1 MALTTLQLQAAAGL
15 MQNTGVRV
23 APPLTASVAAYQALA
38 VITPIRATITQGAT
52 ILSSGTIQS
61 LQTFAA
67 SSCPALA
74 DNIPS
79 GNNTLVPLTNP
90 SGFSGLITTTAR
102 FYLGSGDVSKFAQ
115 ALSTVVGYCGITNEF
130 INSAVNAET
139 FQANTFSGVNNMMT
153 GDLTA
158 VTLNTQEFGADLSNL
173 GNLIDLA
180 QVEKLGSP
188 AALLRQLARQGA
200 VTSQLMIEL
209 GRGGIPTDAVIAI
222 TQSSTDVSPAVEK
235 IMYQAMTQITGND
248 LAQVKQILGVTT
260 PNIDTMADLLNPVK
274 IFPNSYQ
281 TFSTPTCSG
290 DRNIYS
296 DNDAVDT
303 DLSQELP
310 VYAMDGYQQLAS
322 IIPPDQALANRAL
335 SVSLQQITNIT
346 KMSLPALS
354 RSYLSAE
361 TAQDLPLVESQTQA
375 LDPDTAAYFKNTL
388 ATGSGV
394 NGTVVTTD
402 VLGTASGTGYVTQL
416 NNATNI
422 IGQLQSTG
430 ALATL
435 TWIYQ
440 SMLAALFGDDP
451 DSAVSDLIEL
461 AQTEIAIIVAANP
474 DAAASLNRDFSAMA
488 THMTQE
494 FAYQAKA
501 GLSISA
507 LQSGVTASTQ
517 ALAIALPGYGQDTE
531 LGGTAEFLE
540 AVADLDTQG
549 GQSLVAAM
557 REGRTAAVLKPLGV
571 GMNNE
576 VSSVPQTTPTRAALL
591 PSTQ

>member
-1 MALTTLQLQAAAGL
+1 LTTLQLQAAAGL

-102 FYLGSGDVSKFAQ
+102 SYLGSGDVSKFAQ
-115 ALSTVVGYCGITNEF
+115 ALSTTVGYCGITNEF

-158 VTLNTQEFGADLSNL
+158 VTLNTQEFGADLTNL

-188 AALLRQLARQGA
+188 AALVKQLARQGA

-260 PNIDTMADLLNPVK
+260 PNIDTMAELLNPVK

-290 DRNIYS
+290 DRNLYS

-361 TAQDLPLVESQTQA
+361 TAQGLPLVESQTRA

-422 IGQLQSTG
+422 IGQLP
-430 ALATL
+430 LATL
-435 TWIYQ
+435 TGIYQ
-440 SMLAALFGDDP
+440 SMLAALSGDDP
-451 DSAVSDLIEL
+451 DSAVSDLIAS
-461 AQTEIAIIVAANP
+461 AQTEIARIVAANP

-488 THMTQE
+488 THMTRE

-531 LGGTAEFLE
+531 SGGTAEFLE
-540 AVADLDTQG
+540 AVADLATQG

-576 VSSVPQTTPTRAALL
+576 VSSAPETTPTRAALL

>member
-1 MALTTLQLQAAAGL
+1 MSLTTLQLQAAAGL

-102 FYLGSGDVSKFAQ
+102 SYLGSGDVSKFAQ
-115 ALSTVVGYCGITNEF
+115 ALSTTVGYCGITNEF

-158 VTLNTQEFGADLSNL
+158 VTLNTQEFGADLTNL

-188 AALLRQLARQGA
+188 AALVKQLARQGA

-235 IMYQAMTQITGND
+235 IMYRAMTQITGND

-361 TAQDLPLVESQTQA
+361 TARDLPLVESQTQA

-422 IGQLQSTG
+422 IVQLP
-430 ALATL
+430 LATL
-435 TWIYQ
+435 TGIYQ
-440 SMLAALFGDDP
+440 SMLAALSGDDP
-451 DSAVSDLIEL
+451 DSAVSDLIAS
-461 AQTEIAIIVAANP
+461 AQTEIARIVADNP

-531 LGGTAEFLE
+531 SGGTAEFLE

-576 VSSVPQTTPTRAALL
+576 VSSAPETTPTRAALL
-591 PSTQ
+591 PGTQ